1 MATISKEEKEYARGE
16 IRRLGRLVGVS
27 IEEVDAML
35 EVFVENPDHY
45 YIDMKGIVKRNSSV
59 KDIKASM
66 KKTLRKLIESQKA
79 DSQMKK
85 HGIEKVM

>member
-45 YIDMKGIVKRNSSV
+45 YIDMKGIVKRNRSA

-66 KKTLRKLIESQKA
+66 KKTLQKLIENQKA
-79 DSQMKK
+79 DSQ
-85 HGIEKVM
+85 IEKYGIKI